1 MDSMH
6 PILFKDMNTRKMFAM
21 LTALISGGLFV
32 TIGSLASHAEA
43 ALTYD
48 LTFLFLRD
56 RKTLENPIGSFL
68 FLLLDILFYSLI

>member
-32 TIGSLASHAEA
+32 TIGSLASHAEV
-43 ALTYD
+43 ALT
-48 LTFLFLRD
+48 T
-56 RKTLENPIGSFL
+56 N
-68 FLLLDILFYSLI
+68 